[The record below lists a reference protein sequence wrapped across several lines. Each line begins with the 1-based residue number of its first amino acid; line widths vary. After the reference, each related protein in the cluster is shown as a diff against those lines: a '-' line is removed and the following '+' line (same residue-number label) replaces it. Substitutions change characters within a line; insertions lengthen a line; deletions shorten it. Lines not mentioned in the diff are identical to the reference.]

1 MTLAW
6 LRQLA
11 LKLSLLERY
20 NEAKQLCEETENFGF
35 LSPCSNTNSPAASI
49 GLLSPFSP
57 TYSSTGTSPASSTGG
72 PSPSP
77 IERKT
82 SLGVACQKFLMLF
95 LIAPEVNEIEI
106 SYKQFKIFFIF
117 IFPFPDNILSQSL
130 TAQCK
135 NQFGVCCKGD
145 TWSLST

>member
-20 NEAKQLCEETENFGF
+20 NEAKQLSEETENFGF
-35 LSPCSNTNSPAASI
+35 LSPCSTTNSPAGSR

-95 LIAPEVNEIEI
+95 LIAPEV
-106 SYKQFKIFFIF
+106 SYRKNLFLCYIWHKKY
-117 IFPFPDNILSQSL
+117 ILKYDVL
-130 TAQCK
+130 ICTY
-135 NQFGVCCKGD
+135 
-145 TWSLST
+145 LPYHL

>member
-20 NEAKQLCEETENFGF
+20 NEAKQYCEEAENYGF
-35 LSPCSNTNSPAASI
+35 LSPCSIGASPAGSK
-49 GLLSPFSP
+49 GMLSPFSP

-95 LIAPEVNEIEI
+95 LIAPEVNTNTDNEQPKRQIIANADEI
-106 SYKQFKIFFIF
+106 
-117 IFPFPDNILSQSL
+117 
-130 TAQCK
+130 
-135 NQFGVCCKGD
+135 
-145 TWSLST
+145 

>member
-20 NEAKQLCEETENFGF
+20 NEAKQLSEETENFGF
-35 LSPCSNTNSPAASI
+35 LSPCSTTNSPAGSR

-95 LIAPEVNEIEI
+95 LIAPEVNGLQIM
-106 SYKQFKIFFIF
+106 
-117 IFPFPDNILSQSL
+117 ILSYRMYII
-130 TAQCK
+130 
-135 NQFGVCCKGD
+135 F
-145 TWSLST
+145 STC

>member
-20 NEAKQLCEETENFGF
+20 NEAKQLSEETENFGF
-35 LSPCSNTNSPAASI
+35 LSPCSTTNSPAGSR

-95 LIAPEVNEIEI
+95 LIAPEV
-106 SYKQFKIFFIF
+106 SYRMNLFLCYIWHEY
-117 IFPFPDNILSQSL
+117 ILKYDVL
-130 TAQCK
+130 IYTY
-135 NQFGVCCKGD
+135 
-145 TWSLST
+145 LSYHL